1 MTSKAVY
8 ELRAFETDTKLKH
21 IEDKLEEEYGVPEHL
36 LNEWGTLAI
45 RMTLLELLTNGD
57 DVETMLKCLDVY
69 DVQRQL
75 NKLGF
80 EEE

>member
-21 IEDKLEEEYGVPEHL
+21 IEDKLEEEYGVPSEV
-36 LNEWGTLAI
+36 LNEWGVLAI
-45 RMTLLELLTNGD
+45 RMTLLELLADDGD
-57 DVETMLKCLDVY
+57 AKTMLKALDAY

-75 NKLGF
+75 YKLGF